1 MDSALRCAWW
11 PSSGVSHINM
21 LARQVSLPG
30 SYVQQKALH
39 ARRFDADVA
48 HLSQLPFQPPPA
60 HGRGLNH
67 RHISALSR
75 GRRKREKLDDGE
87 VSPFM
92 HDVAQGRR

>member
-1 MDSALRCAWW
+1 VAVFGGEPD
-11 PSSGVSHINM
+11 INM

-60 HGRGLNH
+60 MAAVSITV
-67 RHISALSR
+67 ISLLFPGVAVNAKSSMTARFHPSCMMSR
-75 GRRKREKLDDGE
+75 RVGDE
-87 VSPFM
+87 S
-92 HDVAQGRR
+92 